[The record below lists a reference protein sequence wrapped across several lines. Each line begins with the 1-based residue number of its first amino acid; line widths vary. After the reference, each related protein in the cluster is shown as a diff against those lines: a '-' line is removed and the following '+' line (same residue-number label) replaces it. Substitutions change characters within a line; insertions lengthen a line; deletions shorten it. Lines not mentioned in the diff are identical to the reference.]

1 MNAQRFAG
9 FVLVCVLFLPA
20 AAWAQ
25 EFEFKGNTWVNTR
38 ELNLERLRG
47 KVVVLHFFEET

>member
-1 MNAQRFAG
+1 MRIMRVSAMLAAL
-9 FVLVCVLFLPA
+9 LVPA

-25 EFEFKGNTWVNTR
+25 EFEFKGAGWVNTR

-47 KVVVLHFFEET
+47 KVVVLHFFEEG

>member
-1 MNAQRFAG
+1 MLRTATMIAAM
-9 FVLVCVLFLPA
+9 LVPA

-25 EFEFKGNTWVNTR
+25 EFDFKGTGWVNAR

-47 KVVVLHFFEET
+47 KVVVLHFFEEG